1 MAKISEY
8 KMMNVDLGNG
18 KEYRIQVS
26 EDPRESLVFILEAK
40 LPIKEL
46 KELVDAFTDRYPFA
60 FAEEIASDTTD
71 ATDKPPE
78 EEE

>member
-18 KEYRIQVS
+18 KEYSIQVS
-26 EDPRESLVFILEAK
+26 EDPKESFVIILGAK
-40 LPIKEL
+40 FPIKEL

-60 FAEEIASDTTD
+60 FAEEIASD
-71 ATDKPPE
+71 ATDGPSKE
-78 EEE
+78 E